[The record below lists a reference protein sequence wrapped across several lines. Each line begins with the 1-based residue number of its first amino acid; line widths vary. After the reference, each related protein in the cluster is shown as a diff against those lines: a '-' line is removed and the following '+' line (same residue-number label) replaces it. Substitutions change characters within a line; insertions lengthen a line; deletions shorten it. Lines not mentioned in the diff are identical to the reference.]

1 MRRWSPRS
9 PAVCSRT
16 FWFRSDLRI
25 GQEPP
30 RDGMSET
37 SPKRRVTF
45 LFDVDNTLIDND
57 RAKKD
62 LSARIAGLLGV
73 AGERRF
79 WELYEEVRHDRG
91 LVNIPLLLARYGDEL
106 DADPS
111 LTDDERRRLRF
122 ALADIVM
129 GFPYGEYLYPG
140 AMTAVRKARTLGPVA
155 VLSEGDATFQPHK
168 IWRTGL
174 DPEVDGNVLV
184 FDRKLDHLD
193 EMTAAFPADHYVLVE
208 DKPDILT
215 AVKQHLGPRV
225 TTVLVRQGK
234 YGQAPLPPDTPPDLV
249 FESIKALAE
258 SDFSLL
264 DRDSGVVE
272 LGQRAALSDLT

>member
-1 MRRWSPRS
+1 
-9 PAVCSRT
+9 
-16 FWFRSDLRI
+16 
-25 GQEPP
+25 
-30 RDGMSET
+30 MSEAV
-37 SPKRRVTF
+37 PERRVTF

-62 LSARIAGLLGV
+62 LSARIATLLGE
-73 AGERRF
+73 AGEHRF
-79 WELYEEVRHDRG
+79 WALYEEVRRERG
-91 LVNIPLLLARYGDEL
+91 LVNIPLILARFGEEL
-106 DADPS
+106 ATDPS
-111 LTDDERRRLRF
+111 LDDDERRRLRF

-129 GFPYGEYLYPG
+129 GFPYREYLYPG
-140 AMTAVRKARTLGPVA
+140 ALDAVRKARARGPVA

-215 AVKQHLGPRV
+215 TVKRALGPRV

-234 YGQAPLPPDTPPDLV
+234 YGQAPLSEDVPPDLV
-249 FESIKALAE
+249 FDSIGALAE
-258 SDFSLL
+258 SDFSQL
-264 DRDSGVVE
+264 DLAQGTNRMGGTLRLSG
-272 LGQRAALSDLT
+272 ST

>member
-1 MRRWSPRS
+1 
-9 PAVCSRT
+9 
-16 FWFRSDLRI
+16 
-25 GQEPP
+25 
-30 RDGMSET
+30 MSEAI
-37 SPKRRVTF
+37 PERLVTF

-62 LSARIAGLLGV
+62 LSARIAELLGET
-73 AGERRF
+73 GERRF
-79 WELYEEVRHDRG
+79 WELYEEVRRDRG
-91 LVNIPLLLARYGDEL
+91 LVNIPLILARFGEELHGDLSL
-106 DADPS
+106 D
-111 LTDDERRRLRF
+111 DDERRRLRF

-140 AMTAVRKARTLGPVA
+140 AMDAVRNARELGPVA

-193 EMTAAFPADHYVLVE
+193 EMIAAFPADHYVLVE
-208 DKPDILT
+208 DKPDILST
-215 AVKQHLGPRV
+215 VKRFLGPRV

-234 YGQAPLPPDTPPDLV
+234 YANAPLSNEPAPDVVFDSIGDVARADL
-249 FESIKALAE
+249 AQLAHAGE
-258 SDFSLL
+258 TGTKPRS
-264 DRDSGVVE
+264 
-272 LGQRAALSDLT
+272 

>member
-1 MRRWSPRS
+1 MSAMSP
-9 PAVCSRT
+9 
-16 FWFRSDLRI
+16 
-25 GQEPP
+25 E
-30 RDGMSET
+30 
-37 SPKRRVTF
+37 RRVTF

-62 LSARIAGLLGV
+62 LSRRIAELLGD

-79 WELYEEVRHDRG
+79 WELYEEVRHDLG
-91 LVNIPLLLARYGDEL
+91 LVNIPLLLARYSDEL
-106 DADPS
+106 DADSS
-111 LTDDERRRLRF
+111 LTDTERRRLRF
-122 ALADIVM
+122 ALADLVM

-140 AMTAVRKARTLGPVA
+140 AMDAVRKARKLGQVA

-208 DKPDILT
+208 DKPEILT
-215 AVKQHLGPRV
+215 VVKRALGPRV

-234 YGQAPLPPDTPPDLV
+234 YGQAPPPEDAPPDLV
-249 FESIKALAE
+249 FDSIGALAT

-264 DRDSGVVE
+264 DRE
-272 LGQRAALSDLT
+272 LQVRPLQQR

>member
-1 MRRWSPRS
+1 
-9 PAVCSRT
+9 
-16 FWFRSDLRI
+16 
-25 GQEPP
+25 
-30 RDGMSET
+30 MSVT
-37 SPKRRVTF
+37 SPERRVTF

-57 RAKKD
+57 RAKNE
-62 LSARIAGLLGV
+62 LSARIAELLGV

-79 WELYEEVRHDRG
+79 WELYEEVRHDLG
-91 LVNIPLLLARYGDEL
+91 LVNIPFILARYSDEL

-111 LTDDERRRLRF
+111 LNDAERRRRRF
-122 ALADIVM
+122 ALADLVM
-129 GFPYGEYLYPG
+129 GFPYRDYLYPG
-140 AMTAVRKARTLGPVA
+140 AMDAVRKARKLGQVA

-208 DKPDILT
+208 DKPEILT
-215 AVKQHLGPRV
+215 VVKRALGPRV

-234 YGQAPLPPDTPPDLV
+234 YGQAPLPEDTPPDLV
-249 FESIKALAE
+249 FDSIGAFAD
-258 SDFSLL
+258 SAISLL
-264 DRDSGVVE
+264 
-272 LGQRAALSDLT
+272 

>member
-1 MRRWSPRS
+1 
-9 PAVCSRT
+9 
-16 FWFRSDLRI
+16 
-25 GQEPP
+25 
-30 RDGMSET
+30 MSEMW
-37 SPKRRVTF
+37 PKRRVTF

-62 LSARIAGLLGV
+62 LSARIARLLGV

-106 DADPS
+106 DADRS
-111 LTDDERRRLRF
+111 LTDDEHRRRRF

-129 GFPYGEYLYPG
+129 GFPYKEYLYPG
-140 AMTAVRKARTLGPVA
+140 AIEAVRKARTLGPVA

-208 DKPDILT
+208 DKPEILT
-215 AVKQHLGPRV
+215 AVKRDLGSHV

-234 YGQAPLPPDTPPDLV
+234 YGEAPLPEDVPPDLV
-249 FESIKALAE
+249 FDSIGALAA

-264 DRDSGVVE
+264 DRDLHAIAS
-272 LGQRAALSDLT
+272 QRSTAPKT

>member
-1 MRRWSPRS
+1 MSMKSP
-9 PAVCSRT
+9 
-16 FWFRSDLRI
+16 
-25 GQEPP
+25 E
-30 RDGMSET
+30 
-37 SPKRRVTF
+37 RRVTF

-57 RAKKD
+57 RAKND
-62 LSARIAGLLGV
+62 LSARIGELLGV
-73 AGERRF
+73 VGERRF

-111 LTDDERRRLRF
+111 LDADARRRLRF
-122 ALADIVM
+122 ALADLVM
-129 GFPYGEYLYPG
+129 GFPYGDYLYPG
-140 AMTAVRKARTLGPVA
+140 AMDAVRKARTHGQVA

-208 DKPDILT
+208 DKPEILT
-215 AVKQHLGPRV
+215 VVKRILGPRV
-225 TTVLVRQGK
+225 TTILVRQGK
-234 YGQAPLPPDTPPDLV
+234 YGQAPLLEDARPDLV
-249 FESIKALAE
+249 FESIGALAA
-258 SDFSLL
+258 SDFS
-264 DRDSGVVE
+264 R
-272 LGQRAALSDLT
+272 LGHGEETWSRRRAAPAEA

>member
-1 MRRWSPRS
+1 M
-9 PAVCSRT
+9 AG
-16 FWFRSDLRI
+16 
-25 GQEPP
+25 GQAMAAADPE
-30 RDGMSET
+30 
-37 SPKRRVTF
+37 RRVTF

-57 RAKKD
+57 RAKQD
-62 LSARIAGLLGV
+62 LSARIGAVLGE

-79 WELYEEVRHDRG
+79 WELYEEVRRERG
-91 LVNIPLLLARYGDEL
+91 LVNIPLILARYGDEL

-111 LTDDERRRLRF
+111 LEEAERRRLRF
-122 ALADIVM
+122 ALADVVM
-129 GFPYGEYLYPG
+129 GFPYRDYLYPG
-140 AMTAVRKARTLGPVA
+140 AIAAVRKARALGQVA

-208 DKPDILT
+208 DKPDILR
-215 AVKQHLGPRV
+215 AVKRHLGPRV

-234 YGQAPLPPDTPPDLV
+234 YAHAPLTEEPGPDWVFDSIGALV
-249 FESIKALAE
+249 E
-258 SDFSLL
+258 SDLAQL
-264 DRDSGVVE
+264 DPERAVVVST
-272 LGQRAALSDLT
+272 AAS

>member
-1 MRRWSPRS
+1 
-9 PAVCSRT
+9 
-16 FWFRSDLRI
+16 
-25 GQEPP
+25 
-30 RDGMSET
+30 MSET
-37 SPKRRVTF
+37 SPERRVTF

-57 RAKKD
+57 RAKTD

-79 WELYEEVRHDRG
+79 WDLYEEVRRVRG
-91 LVNIPLLLARYGDEL
+91 LVNIPLILARYSDEL

-111 LTDDERRRLRF
+111 LNDVERRRLRF
-122 ALADIVM
+122 DLADIVM
-129 GFPYGEYLYPG
+129 GFPYGQYLYPG
-140 AMTAVRKARTLGPVA
+140 AMEAVRKARTLGPVA

-208 DKPDILT
+208 DKPEILT
-215 AVKQHLGPRV
+215 AVKRALGSRV

-234 YGQAPLPPDTPPDLV
+234 YGKAPLPEGAPPDMV
-249 FESIKALAE
+249 FQSIGALAE

-264 DRDSGVVE
+264 DRDPRLLPSR
-272 LGQRAALSDLT
+272 QAATPVA

>member
-1 MRRWSPRS
+1 MS
-9 PAVCSRT
+9 VT
-16 FWFRSDLRI
+16 
-25 GQEPP
+25 PP
-30 RDGMSET
+30 E
-37 SPKRRVTF
+37 RRVTF

-62 LSARIAGLLGV
+62 LSARMAGLLG
-73 AGERRF
+73 AKGERRF
-79 WELYEEVRHDRG
+79 WELYEEVRHDLG
-91 LVNIPLLLARYGDEL
+91 LVNIPLILARFGDEL

-111 LTDDERRRLRF
+111 LEDDERRRLRF

-140 AMTAVRKARTLGPVA
+140 AMDAVRKAHALGQVA

-208 DKPDILT
+208 DKPEILT
-215 AVKQHLGPRV
+215 VVKRALGPRV

-234 YGQAPLPPDTPPDLV
+234 YGQAPLLEEAPPDLI
-249 FESIKALAE
+249 FDSIGALA
-258 SDFSLL
+258 
-264 DRDSGVVE
+264 DSG
-272 LGQRAALSDLT
+272 ALENLT

>member
-1 MRRWSPRS
+1 
-9 PAVCSRT
+9 
-16 FWFRSDLRI
+16 
-25 GQEPP
+25 
-30 RDGMSET
+30 MSVT
-37 SPKRRVTF
+37 SPERRVTF

-62 LSARIAGLLGV
+62 LSARIAELLGV
-73 AGERRF
+73 AGEQRF

-106 DADPS
+106 DADSS
-111 LTDDERRRLRF
+111 LDAAERRRLRF
-122 ALADIVM
+122 ALADLVM

-140 AMTAVRKARTLGPVA
+140 AMDAVRKARMLGQVA

-193 EMTAAFPADHYVLVE
+193 EMTAAFPADHYILVE
-208 DKPDILT
+208 DKPEILT
-215 AVKQHLGPRV
+215 VVKRILGPRV
-225 TTVLVRQGK
+225 TTILVRQGK
-234 YGQAPLPPDTPPDLV
+234 YGQASLLEGTRPDLV
-249 FESIKALAE
+249 FDSIGALAG

-264 DRDSGVVE
+264 DGGLDVARS
-272 LGQRAALSDLT
+272 QRSAAPAKT

>member
-1 MRRWSPRS
+1 
-9 PAVCSRT
+9 
-16 FWFRSDLRI
+16 
-25 GQEPP
+25 
-30 RDGMSET
+30 MSAT
-37 SPKRRVTF
+37 STERRVTF

-62 LSARIAGLLGV
+62 LSARIAELLGV

-79 WELYEEVRHDRG
+79 WELYEEVRRDLG
-91 LVNIPLLLARYGDEL
+91 LVNIPLILARFGDEL

-111 LTDDERRRLRF
+111 LEDGDRRRLRF

-129 GFPYGEYLYPG
+129 GFPYAEYLYPG
-140 AMTAVRKARTLGPVA
+140 AMDAVRKARTLGQVA

-208 DKPDILT
+208 DKPEILT
-215 AVKQHLGPRV
+215 AVKRTLGPRV

-234 YGQAPLPPDTPPDLV
+234 YGQVPLPADAPPDLV
-249 FESIKALAE
+249 FDSVGALAE
-258 SDFSLL
+258 TDFSLL
-264 DRDSGVVE
+264 DPGLRVLPS
-272 LGQRAALSDLT
+272 QQPAAAART

>member
-1 MRRWSPRS
+1 
-9 PAVCSRT
+9 
-16 FWFRSDLRI
+16 
-25 GQEPP
+25 
-30 RDGMSET
+30 MSQA

-91 LVNIPLLLARYGDEL
+91 LVNIPLLLARYGGEL

-111 LTDDERRRLRF
+111 LTDADRRRLRF
-122 ALADIVM
+122 ALADTVM

-140 AMTAVRKARTLGPVA
+140 AMEAVRKARTLGPVA

-208 DKPDILT
+208 DKPEILM
-215 AVKQHLGPRV
+215 AVKRHLGPHV

-234 YGQAPLPPDTPPDLV
+234 YGRAPLPEDEPPDLV
-249 FESIKALAE
+249 FESIEALAE
-258 SDFSLL
+258 SDFSQL
-264 DRDSGVVE
+264 DSD
-272 LGQRAALSDLT
+272 QRIAASVRSTAPLDLT